1 MKEAEKRV
9 KQWKRAA
16 LLGALFCAALC
27 VGAFAADPNYT
38 GTLDSMTGEPVNTGE
53 PLGGMTG
60 GRVRVSSGVEYDF
73 DAHRFVCD
81 LGVNQGELR
90 STVVDGMVLNDTV
103 SIDYTKDAPVSVFF
117 NGEPFDGSLEQMSE
131 AGDYVVTAQGDG
143 RSRQVMQFTIVGKST
158 NALQTFS
165 VPDGFY
171 VEEATRDGEDVYL
184 DRYSVNMEEEGHYV
198 VNYACFSTGIRYSL
212 ETDIDRTPPELT
224 LSGKFNEEMR
234 TRSAVKFT
242 GLQPGDTVSVVNMG
256 TAVKPELSSDGTGGT
271 LYNEGSYTLTVYD
284 AAGNRSAYE
293 FVILTYLDA
302 NSVLFILL
310 VLMCVGG
317 VTAYVIVKSKKLKIG

>member
-1 MKEAEKRV
+1 M

-16 LLGALFCAALC
+16 LLGALLCAALC

-38 GTLDSMTGEPVNTGE
+38 GTLDPLTGEPVNTGE
-53 PLGGMTG
+53 PLSGTTG
-60 GRVRVSSGVEYDF
+60 GRVQVSSGVEYDF
-73 DAHRFVCD
+73 DHHRFVYD

-90 STVVDGMVLNDTV
+90 STVVDGMVLGEAV
-103 SIDYTKDAPVSVFF
+103 SIDYTKDAPVSVYF
-117 NGEPFDGSLEQMSE
+117 NGKPVDGDLTRLAEV
-131 AGDYVVTAQGDG
+131 GDYVVTAQGDG
-143 RSRQVMQFTIVGKST
+143 RTRQLLHFIIVGKTT
-158 NALQTFS
+158 NAVHTFE

-198 VNYACFSTGIRYSL
+198 VNYACFSTGVGYSL

-242 GLQPGDTVSVVNMG
+242 GLQEGDTVSVVNMG
-256 TAVKPELSSDGTGGT
+256 TAVKPELSSDGRGGA
-271 LYNEGSYTLTVYD
+271 LYDEGNYTLTVYD
-284 AAGNRSAYE
+284 AAGNSTAYE
-293 FVILTYLDA
+293 FVILTYFDA
-302 NSVLFILL
+302 NSIVFFVL
-310 VLMCVGG
+310 VLLCIGG
-317 VTAYVIVKSKKLKIG
+317 VAAYVIVKSKKLKIG